1 MTSRTPSSPSSVRA
15 KRRSAPVVIDAPAD
29 LKQPPA
35 RPMPTP
41 PTPPST
47 SPAKDTKIR
56 TIDLGTIEDLRILN
70 EDGVADPA
78 LDPNLPRA
86 ELLRIHRAMVLT
98 RKLDQRML
106 MMQRQ
111 GQMGTFAPGLGQ
123 EATQIGQVYPL
134 TKADWFAPSYRS
146 FGAQLW
152 RGWPMDQLLL
162 LWDGYFE
169 GFAPPPEVNDLPF
182 SIVIGSHVPTATGIA
197 MGMNIRG
204 AKDCVVV
211 NFGDGA
217 SSQGIV
223 SEAMNFAAVYKAP
236 VVFVIENNGWA
247 ISMPACQQA
256 AVTELARRGPAFGI
270 PAMRVDGNDILAMI
284 VACKRAADHARSGNG
299 PFLIEAV
306 TYRMSVHTTADDPKV
321 YRDEAEVKAWEKK
334 CPIAR
339 FEKYLIAKKVLTKD
353 DCERIAQEC
362 EQEVLDAREK
372 FRARAIAKP
381 REVFDY
387 VWANPSPEHE
397 AQKREYLAK
406 LDRKGVE

>member
-29 LKQPPA
+29 PQSPPA

-321 YRDEAEVKAWEKK
+321 YRDEAEVQAWEKK

-339 FEKYLIAKKVLTKD
+339 FEKYLIAKKLLTPK
-353 DCERIAQEC
+353 DCERLAQEC
-362 EQEVLDAREK
+362 EQDVLDAREK
-372 FRARAIAKP
+372 FRARAIPNP